1 MTESQKTMIYV
12 GVAVLLGLVAFT
24 NRPEPP
30 GVDPFEEV
38 GQLLF
43 PDFEDANAANS
54 LEISQY
60 DEELSRFEQFKVA
73 QIDGRWSIPSH
84 QNYPADASDH
94 LRDAA
99 TLLIDLEVIDV
110 ASDLANDH
118 ADLGVIEPDQDKVES
133 GAEGVGI
140 AVEMQDAEGQKLAH
154 LIIGKTF
161 NEAKGLRFV
170 RKPDLDRVYLA
181 AIDPEKLTTKFADWI
196 EDDLLEMSSWD
207 IKKVELRDYS
217 VQGGLRLDGRF
228 AVSPPDQRLNARLSL
243 DSSTWKLDNLQE
255 QRGGELRTTSLLDD
269 EELNKEKLDGLK
281 QALDELK
288 IVDVERKPKGLSES
302 LRAEKESL
310 EDAESFNS
318 LVARGF
324 YFVQMPGREESEL
337 WSSDGEVVVG
347 TEAGIEYLLR
357 FGDVAGMESSN
368 SESGDTESD
377 GSAEGA
383 EDSDAM
389 NLNRYLV
396 VTARVWDENVPQP
409 EPQPEAA
416 AEAAPE
422 AGPAAVAEG
431 DQNEGP
437 DDTEEGQESADS
449 EADGGSEDDAEQEQ
463 SEADK
468 EREEQQKKRDEA
480 ETKVRELNARFANW
494 YYVISEDVYRKIH
507 LGREDIIKAKEGTKD
522 EGTGVDSFRK
532 LQEEGLEAEQ
542 E

>member
-1 MTESQKTMIYV
+1 MTEITKTMIYV
-12 GVAVLLGLVAFT
+12 GVAFVLGIAAFF

-30 GVDPFEEV
+30 GVDPFDEV
-38 GQLLF
+38 GKQLF
-43 PDFEDANAANS
+43 PNFVDANAANS

-84 QNYPADASDH
+84 QNYPADASDQ

-110 ASDLANDH
+110 ASDLASDH
-118 ADLGVIEPDQDKVES
+118 AMLGVIEPDREKVES
-133 GAEGVGI
+133 GAEGVGT
-140 AVEMQDAEGQKLAH
+140 AVEMQDEEGQELAH
-154 LIIGKTF
+154 LIIGKIF
-161 NEAKGLRFV
+161 NEANGLRFV
-170 RKPDLDRVYLA
+170 RKPDHDRVYVT
-181 AIDPEKLTTKFADWI
+181 AIDPEKLTTKFSDWI

-243 DSSTWKLDNLQE
+243 DSSTWKLDDLQE

-281 QALDELK
+281 QAIDELK

-324 YFVQMPGREESEL
+324 YFVQMPGREEAEL

-368 SESGDTESD
+368 SESGDTESN

-396 VTARVWDENVPQP
+396 VTARVWDEKVPQP
-409 EPQPEAA
+409 EPQPEV
-416 AEAAPE
+416 APE
-422 AGPAAVAEG
+422 AGPAAAAEG

-437 DDTEEGQESADS
+437 DTEEGQQSADS
-449 EADGGSEDDAEQEQ
+449 EADGESEGDIEQEQ

-522 EGTGVDSFRK
+522 EGIGVDSFRK
-532 LQEEGLEAEQ
+532 LQEEGLETGE

>member
-30 GVDPFEEV
+30 GVDPFDELGE
-38 GQLLF
+38 QLF
-43 PDFEDANAANS
+43 PDFVDANAASS

-118 ADLGVIEPDQDKVES
+118 GMLGVIEPDQEKVES
-133 GAEGVGI
+133 GAEGVGT
-140 AVEMQDAEGQKLAH
+140 AVEMQDEEGQELAH
-154 LIIGKTF
+154 LIIGNIF

-170 RKPDLDRVYLA
+170 RKPDHDRVYVA

-228 AVSPPDQRLNARLSL
+228 AVSPPDQRLNASLSL

-357 FGDVAGMESSN
+357 FGDVAGMESLN
-368 SESGDTESD
+368 AESGDTESN

-383 EDSDAM
+383 EDSAAM

-396 VTARVWDENVPQP
+396 VTARVWDEKVPQP

-437 DDTEEGQESADS
+437 DTEEGQEIADS

>member
-30 GVDPFEEV
+30 GVDPFEEL

-110 ASDLANDH
+110 ASDLASDH
-118 ADLGVIEPDQDKVES
+118 PMLGVIEPDQDKVES

-140 AVEMQDAEGQKLAH
+140 AVEMQDEEGQKLAH

-170 RKPDLDRVYLA
+170 RKPDLDRVYVA

-243 DSSTWKLDNLQE
+243 DSSTWNLDDLQE

-302 LRAEKESL
+302 LRTEKESL
-310 EDAESFNS
+310 DDAEGFNS
-318 LVARGF
+318 LVSRGF
-324 YFVQMPGREESEL
+324 YFVQMPGHEEAEL

-357 FGDVAGMESSN
+357 FGDVSGMESSK
-368 SESGDTESD
+368 SESGDTESSD
-377 GSAEGA
+377 NAEGA
-383 EDSDAM
+383 EDSGAM

-396 VTARVWDENVPQP
+396 VTARVWDEKVPQP
-409 EPQPEAA
+409 APQS
-416 AEAAPE
+416 EAAPE
-422 AGPAAVAEG
+422 AGPETDAEG

-437 DDTEEGQESADS
+437 DDTEAGQEGADP

-522 EGTGVDSFRK
+522 EGSGVDSFRK
-532 LQEEGLEAEQ
+532 LQEEGLETGQ

>member
-1 MTESQKTMIYV
+1 MTEITKTMIYV
-12 GVAVLLGLVAFT
+12 GVAFVLGIAAFL

-30 GVDPFEEV
+30 GVDPSDEMGV
-38 GQLLF
+38 QLF
-43 PDFEDANAANS
+43 PDFVDANAASS

-84 QNYPADASDH
+84 QNYPADASDQ

-118 ADLGVIEPDQDKVES
+118 AMLGVIEPDREKVES
-133 GAEGVGI
+133 GAEGVGT
-140 AVEMQDAEGQKLAH
+140 AVEMQDEEGQELAH
-154 LIIGKTF
+154 LIIGKIF

-170 RKPDLDRVYLA
+170 RKPDHDRVYVT
-181 AIDPEKLTTKFADWI
+181 AIDPEKLTTKFSDWI

-243 DSSTWKLDNLQE
+243 DSSTWKLDDLQE

-281 QALDELK
+281 QAIDELK

-324 YFVQMPGREESEL
+324 YFVQMPGREEAEL

-368 SESGDTESD
+368 SESGDTESN

-396 VTARVWDENVPQP
+396 VTARVWDEKV
-409 EPQPEAA
+409 PQPEAA
-416 AEAAPE
+416 PEAAPE
-422 AGPAAVAEG
+422 AGPAAGPAAAAEG

-437 DDTEEGQESADS
+437 DTEEGQQSADS
-449 EADGGSEDDAEQEQ
+449 EADGESESDIEQEQ

-522 EGTGVDSFRK
+522 EGIGVDSFRK
-532 LQEEGLEAEQ
+532 LQEEGLETGQ